1 MARSK
6 EELLQIL
13 SDYVF
18 EMEDEEIADI
28 AQEYIDA
35 GYDPLDGILKGLV
48 DGMNRA
54 GVMYEEEEY
63 FVTDL
68 LICSDA
74 MYNGLE
80 ILQPHLPQKDETKD
94 KTYKCVIGVV
104 EGDTHDIGK
113 NLVRIMLETAGFEM
127 HDLGRDVPLRDF
139 IDKAKEVDADLICLS
154 TLMTTTMPGMKDVVD
169 MLKEEN
175 LHGKIKVMIGGGP
188 ISQTYCDKIG
198 AHGYSAN
205 AISAVKLAKTLV
217 GISEVAV

>member
-1 MARSK
+1 MKRAK
-6 EELLQIL
+6 EELLQLL

-18 EMEDEEIADI
+18 EMEDEEIGAV
-28 AQEYIDA
+28 AQEYVD
-35 GYDPLDGILKGLV
+35 GGHEPLDGILKGLV

-54 GVMYEEEEY
+54 GKMYEEEEY

-80 ILQPHLPQKDETKD
+80 ILKPHLSQNADEEK

-113 NLVRIMLETAGFEM
+113 NLVKIMLETAGFEM
-127 HDLGRDVPLRDF
+127 HDLGRDVPLRSF
-139 IDKAKEVDADLICLS
+139 VDKAKEVGADLICLS

-169 MLKEEN
+169 MLKAEN
-175 LHGKIKVMIGGGP
+175 LHNDVKVMIGGGP
-188 ISQTYCDKIG
+188 VSQAYSDKIG

-205 AISAVKLAKTLV
+205 ATDAVKLAKTLV
-217 GISEVAV
+217 GLEA

>member
-1 MARSK
+1 MKMARSK

-18 EMEDEEIADI
+18 EMEDEEIGDI
-28 AQEYIDA
+28 AQEYVDA
-35 GYDPLDGILKGLV
+35 GHDALDGILKGLV

-54 GVMYEEEEY
+54 GQMYEEEEY

-80 ILQPHLPQKDETKD
+80 ILRPHLPQQDESNDTVH
-94 KTYKCVIGVV
+94 KCVIGVV

-113 NLVRIMLETAGFEM
+113 NLVKIMLETAGFEM
-127 HDLGRDVPLRDF
+127 HDLGRDVPLKSF
-139 IDKAKEVDADLICLS
+139 IDKAKEVNADLICLS
-154 TLMTTTMPGMKDVVD
+154 TLMTTTMPGMKEVVD

-175 LHGKIKVMIGGGP
+175 LEKDIMVMIGGGP

-198 AHGYSAN
+198 ANGYSSN
-205 AISAVKLAKTLV
+205 AITAVTMAKTLV
-217 GISEVAV
+217 GLEA